1 MARKFLSP
9 VGLPSGNT
17 LPTAGSA
24 GDLFFKADEG
34 KVYVHTG
41 SGWVVQQGPIGPTGP
56 TGPQGS
62 VGPTGSLGPTGPTGA
77 SGTDGD
83 IGPTGPTGATGDTGP
98 TGQGVPAGGFAG
110 QILAKID
117 GTDYNTEW
125 VTNSGGAGSSDLDSL
140 TDVTIATPDIGDI
153 LYYNS
158 STSTWENKS
167 LISLLGAFGLL
178 TGDGGEYNTSNFTGT
193 IDAGI
198 YNTTDFTGIYDG
210 GNESSF

>member
-1 MARKFLSP
+1 MSRRFLTP
-9 VGLPSGNT
+9 VNLPSGVT
-17 LPTAGSA
+17 LPSVGSA
-24 GDLFFKADEG
+24 GDLFFKSDEG

-41 SGWVVQQGPIGPTGP
+41 SAWAIQQGPTGPTGP
-56 TGPQGS
+56 TGPQGD
-62 VGPTGSLGPTGPTGA
+62 VGPTGSAGSTGA
-77 SGTDGD
+77 GVAPGGT
-83 IGPTGPTGATGDTGP
+83 
-98 TGQGVPAGGFAG
+98 AG

-117 GTDYNTEW
+117 GDDYNTEW
-125 VTNSGGAGSSDLDSL
+125 VDNAGGGSLDDL
-140 TDVTIATPDIGDI
+140 TDVTTTSPDVGEI

-158 STSTWENKS
+158 SISTWENKS
-167 LISLLGAFGLL
+167 LLSLLADYGLI